1 MFKAHLTKATS
12 SLTVVCDDFNHNL
25 NFIHLENQ
33 TFNDSQ
39 VIQVINLNQFGFRLH
54 FLPKTS
60 LNPVTITVGVIMSEN
75 FLPPINTTLVSALYY
90 IKTSSKLLQPV
101 TIEIQHCIDGIR
113 NTTLTFAKAHTNSAP
128 PYSFI
133 KVSGGQFDRLSWG
146 TIKLTNF
153 SVVGV
158 FSEGE
163 NSSIDYLAHLLSS
176 RRKGG
181 LSIYQVALIASLNL
195 NAYKEVH

>member
-1 MFKAHLTKATS
+1 
-12 SLTVVCDDFNHNL
+12 
-25 NFIHLENQ
+25 
-33 TFNDSQ
+33 
-39 VIQVINLNQFGFRLH
+39 
-54 FLPKTS
+54 
-60 LNPVTITVGVIMSEN
+60 MSEN
-75 FLPPINTTLVSALYY
+75 FVPPINTTLVSTLYY

-128 PYSFI
+128 PYSFT
-133 KVSGGQFDRLSWG
+133 KVSGGQFVDRLSWG

-163 NSSIDYLAHLLSS
+163 SSSIDYLAHLLSS

-181 LSIYQVALIASLNL
+181 LGIYQVALIASLNL